1 LNALYQD
8 VKKRRVN
15 DRWPLMNLLN
25 AVAVHLDPAQIPEA
39 ISQISTAVQKDPK
52 SPKSLDNFL
61 TTLQFRDD
69 MLKEI

>member
-1 LNALYQD
+1 
-8 VKKRRVN
+8 
-15 DRWPLMNLLN
+15 MNLLN
-25 AVAVHLDPAQIPEA
+25 AVAVHLNSAQIPEA
-39 ISQISTAVQKDPK
+39 ISHISTAVQKDSK